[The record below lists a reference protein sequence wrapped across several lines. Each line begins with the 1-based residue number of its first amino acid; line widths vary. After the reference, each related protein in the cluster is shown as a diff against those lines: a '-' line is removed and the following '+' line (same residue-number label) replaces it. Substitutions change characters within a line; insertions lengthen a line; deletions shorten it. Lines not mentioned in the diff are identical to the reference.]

1 MSDKLVIANSEK
13 AERAAELVIA
23 DNEKADRVAEL
34 VIADAEKADRAA
46 ELVIA
51 NKEKAERAAE
61 LVIANIEK
69 EKRAAELVI
78 ANVEKAKR
86 AAVLV
91 IANEEKAERADELF
105 IAKEQKAE
113 LVAELVIAN
122 EEKADRAAELVIA
135 NEEKAERADELF
147 IAKEQKAELVAELV
161 IANEDKVERETE
173 LVIANNEKE
182 KRAAELV
189 IANAEK
195 AKRSAELV
203 IANEEKEK
211 RAAELVIAN
220 KEKEKRAAELV
231 IANAEKAKRSAEL
244 VIANAEKA
252 KRSAELV
259 IANLEKE
266 NRADELL
273 LANKE
278 LTYQNEEKVKR
289 AAELVIAEVNKT
301 KREAELVIAKI
312 EKAKRIAKSIIADKE
327 LSFQTEEKSKRV
339 AELVIADA
347 EKERRAAELVIANIK
362 KAKRSAEL
370 VIANVEKAKRS
381 AEFVISNKEIVY
393 QKSEKLKREAELVIA
408 NIEKTKRAAEL
419 VIANIEKS
427 KRAAEFVFMNK
438 ELILAKEKEK
448 HVVELTIVNKELSQQ
463 IEKRKETELALKES
477 NEKYLRAFQSSPY
490 LITITRLEDGK
501 IIEVN
506 DTFVLLSGFTRKEAL
521 SNSTIGLDMWKNIEE
536 RNSTISALLAGKVVA
551 GKEFAFRKKNGEI
564 RTGLF
569 SAKIIYINKEPNI
582 ISSIDDITERKQ
594 AENLLKESEQKSMS
608 IMENSADAIFITNQ
622 QGKYMYTNKAV
633 SNMLGYTSEEMKSKT
648 FADISPT
655 NRIEEYFKFF
665 EQILKEG
672 KGFTEIELIKKGGDY
687 ISTDLNAVVLP
698 DGTIYGSCR
707 DITERKLAE
716 LIIIKAK
723 EKAEENEER
732 FRNLF
737 ESSPIGKSMT
747 GIDGSLHVNK
757 SFCEIVGYSE
767 EELRGKKMADITHP
781 EDLQLTN
788 EKLQYLLNGGA
799 EKVLFEKR
807 YIHKNGN
814 IVWVDVSTYLQR
826 DKEYKPQFFITTIID
841 TTSRK
846 NFENELIKAKEKAEE
861 SDRLK
866 SAFLTNMSHEIRTP
880 MNGILGFAE
889 LLKEPNL
896 TSDDQ
901 QDFIQ
906 TMQISGERLLNT
918 INSIVDISKIESGLM
933 GINIEETNLNEKIE
947 FTYKFFKPEAEN
959 KKLQLL
965 YKNGLPTNEAIIK
978 TDNEK
983 VYGILT
989 NLVRNAIKFTFDG
1002 SIEFGFEKKG
1012 EYLEFF
1018 VKDTGIGIPQKQ
1030 QQLIF
1035 ERFRQ
1040 GSESHNRGYEGSG
1053 LGLSI
1058 SKSYVEMLGGRIW
1071 VESKEGLGSTFYFT
1085 IPYIS
1090 VSEEKTTIENV
1101 VSSEHK
1107 GVQLKNLKILIV
1119 EDDEI
1124 SYSLLSRTLHKI
1136 SKEVLHAI
1144 TGVQAVEACRNN
1156 PDLDLVLMDIRMPQ
1170 MSGLEAT
1177 QQIRQFNND
1186 VIIIAQTAYA
1196 FTGDSEK
1203 AIEAGCN
1210 DYITKPINMTI
1221 LFELIKK
1228 HVNK

>member
-1 MSDKLVIANSEK
+1 MK
-13 AERAAELVIA
+13 
-23 DNEKADRVAEL
+23 
-34 VIADAEKADRAA
+34 
-46 ELVIA
+46 
-51 NKEKAERAAE
+51 
-61 LVIANIEK
+61 
-69 EKRAAELVI
+69 KR
-78 ANVEKAKR
+78 K
-86 AAVLV
+86 
-91 IANEEKAERADELF
+91 
-105 IAKEQKAE
+105 
-113 LVAELVIAN
+113 
-122 EEKADRAAELVIA
+122 
-135 NEEKAERADELF
+135 
-147 IAKEQKAELVAELV
+147 
-161 IANEDKVERETE
+161 TC
-173 LVIANNEKE
+173 
-182 KRAAELV
+182 
-189 IANAEK
+189 
-195 AKRSAELV
+195 AELV
-203 IANEEKEK
+203 IANEEKE
-211 RAAELVIAN
+211 
-220 KEKEKRAAELV
+220 
-231 IANAEKAKRSAEL
+231 KRSAEL

-252 KRSAELV
+252 KRAAELVIANAEKAKCAAELV

-266 NRADELL
+266 NRADELFI
-273 LANKE
+273 ANKE

-289 AAELVIAEVNKT
+289 AAELVIADVNKM

-312 EKAKRIAKSIIADKE
+312 EKAKRIAKSIIADKG
-327 LSFQTEEKSKRV
+327 LSFQTEEKSKRL

-347 EKERRAAELVIANIK
+347 EKSKHTAELVIANIK
-362 KAKRSAEL
+362 KARRSAEL

-381 AEFVISNKEIVY
+381 AELVISNNGLVY
-393 QKSEKLKREAELVIA
+393 QENEKSKREAEFVIA
-408 NIEKTKRAAEL
+408 NIEKTKRAAEF
-419 VIANIEKS
+419 VIANIDKS
-427 KRAAEFVFMNK
+427 KRAAEFVFLNK
-438 ELILAKEKEK
+438 ELVLEKEKEK
-448 HVVELTIVNKELSQQ
+448 HLLEITLVNKELTHQ
-463 IEKRKETELALKES
+463 IEKRKHTELALKES
-477 NEKYLRAFQSSPY
+477 NEKYLKAFQSSPY
-490 LITITRLEDGK
+490 LITITRMEDGA

-506 DTFVLLSGFTRKEAL
+506 DTFVLLSGFTKKEAL
-521 SNSTIGLDMWKNIEE
+521 SNSTIGLDMWKDIEE
-536 RNSTISALLAGKVVA
+536 RNSVISALRSGKAVER
-551 GKEFAFRKKNGEI
+551 KEFAFRKKNREI
-564 RTGLF
+564 RTGLY
-569 SAKIIYINKEPNI
+569 SAKIIYINNEPFI

-716 LIIIKAK
+716 
-723 EKAEENEER
+723 
-732 FRNLF
+732 
-737 ESSPIGKSMT
+737 S
-747 GIDGSLHVNK
+747 
-757 SFCEIVGYSE
+757 
-767 EELRGKKMADITHP
+767 
-781 EDLQLTN
+781 
-788 EKLQYLLNGGA
+788 
-799 EKVLFEKR
+799 
-807 YIHKNGN
+807 
-814 IVWVDVSTYLQR
+814 
-826 DKEYKPQFFITTIID
+826 
-841 TTSRK
+841 
-846 NFENELIKAKEKAEE
+846 ELIEAKEKAEE

-933 GINIEETNLNEKIE
+933 GIDIEETNLNEKIE

-1085 IPYIS
+1085 IPYIA

-1101 VSSEHK
+1101 VSAEHK
-1107 GVQLKNLKILIV
+1107 EVQLKNLKILIV

-1124 SYSLLSRTLHKI
+1124 SYSLLSRTLQKI
-1136 SKEVLHAI
+1136 SQEVLHVI
-1144 TGVQAVEACRNN
+1144 TGVQAVEACRNYPN
-1156 PDLDLVLMDIRMPQ
+1156 LDLVLMDIRMPQ
-1170 MSGLEAT
+1170 MNGLEAT
-1177 QQIRQFNND
+1177 QQIRQFNKD

-1196 FTGDSEK
+1196 FTGDREK

-1210 DYITKPINMTI
+1210 DYISKPINKT
-1221 LFELIKK
+1221 LLYELIKK
-1228 HVNK
+1228 YFKN